1 VSPRQKNK
9 IVYSVFIK
17 FPYLNMSM
25 ADKISIGVTLD
36 RNFTRIVEEIQFS
49 DIFFNIV
56 ELLPKIKNMFDKSQY
71 YIKILLHSDNK
82 KENSDFKNRIKN
94 YKSYI

>member
-1 VSPRQKNK
+1 
-9 IVYSVFIK
+9 
-17 FPYLNMSM
+17 MSM

-36 RNFTRIVEEIQFS
+36 RKFTRIVEEIQFS
-49 DIFFNIV
+49 DIFFNVV

-82 KENSDFKNRIKN
+82 NENSDFQNRIKVIKVIFRSL
-94 YKSYI
+94 KSICTQYSLKAKAKSVN